1 MKKLLNMKKLLM
13 IVGMML
19 AAAMAPVWA
28 AEKVQPAEA
37 GANPP
42 ATIAWGEATNG
53 VQVGLVPLG
62 GVKGD
67 GWGKEQDLFHCPRCA
82 QGVYG
87 AVVNRTVAAQKRV
100 CAVCV
105 APKPWSATF
114 VEGKPMRMELHV
126 RNLAKEAR
134 SVYDASHGGHWSFTF
149 TQVGGGKVWKTSW
162 SREDERTM
170 EGFAR
175 STIKL
180 AVGQQNAVEMDL
192 ERHSLG
198 LLNLDGGQPAIRSL
212 PPGKYTVTA
221 AYAHPEHAQRK
232 ICDYWHGTVTTG
244 PVAIEIKAAEPETD
258 AQRKARQEAEAKTQV
273 DRKQQID
280 RERELKQR
288 AIREGG
294 P

>member
-19 AAAMAPVWA
+19 AAATAPVWA
-28 AEKVQPAEA
+28 AEQAQPATD
-37 GANPP
+37 GMNPP
-42 ATIAWGEATNG
+42 ATIAWGEAVDG
-53 VQVGLVPLG
+53 VQVGLVLLG
-62 GVKGD
+62 GTPGD
-67 GWGKEQDLFHCPRCA
+67 GWGKEQDLFYCPRCA

-170 EGFAR
+170 EGIAR

-232 ICDYWHGTVTTG
+232 ICDHWHGTVTSG

-258 AQRKARQEAEAKTQV
+258 AQRRARQEAEAKTQV

>member
-19 AAAMAPVWA
+19 AAATAPVWA
-28 AEKVQPAEA
+28 AEQAQPATD
-37 GANPP
+37 GMNPP
-42 ATIAWGEATNG
+42 ATIAWGEAVDG

-62 GVKGD
+62 GTPGD
-67 GWGKEQDLFHCPRCA
+67 GWGKEQDLFYCPRCA

-114 VEGKPMRMELHV
+114 VAGKPMRMELHV

-170 EGFAR
+170 EGIAR

-244 PVAIEIKAAEPETD
+244 PVAIEIKAAEPKTD
-258 AQRKARQEAEAKTQV
+258 AQRKADSAK
-273 DRKQQID
+273 
-280 RERELKQR
+280 
-288 AIREGG
+288 
-294 P
+294 

>member
-1 MKKLLNMKKLLM
+1 
-13 IVGMML
+13 
-19 AAAMAPVWA
+19 
-28 AEKVQPAEA
+28 
-37 GANPP
+37 
-42 ATIAWGEATNG
+42 
-53 VQVGLVPLG
+53 
-62 GVKGD
+62 
-67 GWGKEQDLFHCPRCA
+67 
-82 QGVYG
+82 
-87 AVVNRTVAAQKRV
+87 VNRTVAAQKRV

-170 EGFAR
+170 EGIAR

>member
-19 AAAMAPVWA
+19 AAATAPVWA
-28 AEKVQPAEA
+28 AEQAQPATD
-37 GANPP
+37 GMNPP
-42 ATIAWGEATNG
+42 ATIAWGEAVDG

-62 GVKGD
+62 GTPGD
-67 GWGKEQDLFHCPRCA
+67 GWGKEQDLFYCPRCA

-114 VEGKPMRMELHV
+114 VAGKPMRMELHV

-170 EGFAR
+170 EGIAR

-232 ICDYWHGTVTTG
+232 ICDHWHGTVTSG

-258 AQRKARQEAEAKTQV
+258 AQRRARQEAEAKTQV

>member
-19 AAAMAPVWA
+19 AAATAPVWA
-28 AEKVQPAEA
+28 AEQAQPATD
-37 GANPP
+37 GKTPP
-42 ATIAWGEATNG
+42 ATIAWGEAVDG

-62 GVKGD
+62 GTPGD
-67 GWGKEQDLFHCPRCA
+67 GWGKEQDLFYCPRCA

-126 RNLAKEAR
+126 RSLAKEAR
-134 SVYDASHGGHWSFTF
+134 SLYDAGHGGHWSFTF

-170 EGFAR
+170 EGIAR

-232 ICDYWHGTVTTG
+232 ICDHWHGTVTSG

-258 AQRKARQEAEAKTQV
+258 AQRRARQEAEAKTQV